1 MSKCCFRF
9 GVLVLGLNVS
19 LLHLPRLV
27 AGASASV
34 HIVGVDAYGNAFATV
49 SVVSFVDRQG
59 KDWVGQFKGGLAQDI
74 PLGRYHL
81 EVYHAGL
88 LCEMN
93 AEVSSQDS
101 WITAGFES
109 PVIEEGS
116 RLLTPMS
123 GRVNG
128 LAGGDGTRCRLEG
141 VYLQLRYE
149 SALRSDGHFDFGL
162 VAPGAFVLS
171 CFKSG
176 QILIL
181 RSVRVEGGQLPLVFE
196 NDRSDRR

>member
-1 MSKCCFRF
+1 
-9 GVLVLGLNVS
+9 
-19 LLHLPRLV
+19 V
-27 AGASASV
+27 AAASASV
-34 HIVGVDAYGNAFATV
+34 HVVAVDAYGNALGTV
-49 SVVSFVDRQG
+49 SVISFVDRQG
-59 KDWVGQFKGGLAQDI
+59 RDWVGQFKGGSAQGV

-116 RLLTPMS
+116 RLLSPVN

-128 LAGGDGTRCRLEG
+128 LAGGEGIRCRLEAI
-141 VYLQLRYE
+141 YLQLRYE
-149 SALRSDGHFDFGL
+149 SSLRNDGHFDFGL

-171 CFKSG
+171 CFKGG
-176 QILIL
+176 QVLIL
-181 RSVRVEGGQLPLVFE
+181 QSVRVEGGQEPLVVE